1 MIGLKRDV
9 CPRKCKKFLQWFL
22 CLLLLK
28 SRRGNGTN
36 LVCCVRRKGKTLRWR
51 RMKERRLH
59 GNCAALI
66 TRDFR
71 IRVNT
76 SSIVWNQADGWRC
89 LSQVLHRSVNLSGFL
104 PPMLEISLLFR
115 ISFCTL
121 QIIVKLEVPKNI
133 SVRIFILFSTVI
145 VIQMH
150 KIRTCPGI
158 IRRTYKAKYRTR

>member
-1 MIGLKRDV
+1 MFVPGSVRSSCSGFCAFCCWRAEGAMGLTLSV
-9 CPRKCKKFLQWFL
+9 VLE
-22 CLLLLK
+22 
-28 SRRGNGTN
+28 
-36 LVCCVRRKGKTLRWR
+36 GKERHCDGEEW
-51 RMKERRLH
+51 KERRLH

-104 PPMLEISLLFR
+104 PPLLEISLLFR

>member
-1 MIGLKRDV
+1 MFVPGSVRSSCSGFCAFCCWRAEGAVGL
-9 CPRKCKKFLQWFL
+9 
-22 CLLLLK
+22 
-28 SRRGNGTN
+28 
-36 LVCCVRRKGKTLRWR
+36 TLSVVLEG
-51 RMKERRLH
+51 KERHCDGEEWKREDCM
-59 GNCAALI
+59 GI
-66 TRDFR
+66 VQPWSPETSGSEW
-71 IRVNT
+71 T
-76 SSIVWNQADGWRC
+76 QWSSIVWNQADGWRC

-104 PPMLEISLLFR
+104 PPLLEISLLFR